1 MIAVQ
6 IQKELD
12 SPTGPMVLDLDL
24 SIEEGQL
31 ISLFGES
38 GAGKTSFL
46 RILAGLLQPDSGR
59 IGVDDTLWYQSEPK
73 PINLKPQLRN
83 VGFVFQDYALFPHM
97 TVLENLQFAA
107 GNHGDINLN
116 HLLELNELGDLQHK
130 KPNTLSGG
138 QKQRVALARALAQKP
153 KILLLDE
160 PLSALD
166 DHIRRKLQ
174 KHLLEAHQEYNLTT
188 ILVSHNIEEIIK
200 LSDQVIE
207 LKHGKIVRQG
217 NPVRLFASQEA
228 KENFKLTAEVLS
240 IKTRDKLL
248 EVQLLVQNH
257 VLEMSFSQEQGKSLN
272 VGDRIVLASNDFNP
286 KIYKADL

>member
-12 SPTGPMVLDLDL
+12 SPTGPMVLNLDL

-174 KHLLEAHQEYNLTT
+174 KYLLEAHQEYNLTT

-217 NPVRLFASQEA
+217 NPIQLFASQEA

-272 VGDRIVLASNDFNP
+272 EGDRIVLASNDFNP
-286 KIYKADL
+286 TIYKADL